1 MLNLF
6 APHVYTLVMDNT
18 GRNAGNAAFGPPVAT
33 RGAKLAALLSR
44 RRGSKCVEKVET
56 FSGEIRLLA
65 YLI

>member
-18 GRNAGNAAFGPPVAT
+18 GRNAGNAAFGPPV
-33 RGAKLAALLSR
+33 GGLAALLSR